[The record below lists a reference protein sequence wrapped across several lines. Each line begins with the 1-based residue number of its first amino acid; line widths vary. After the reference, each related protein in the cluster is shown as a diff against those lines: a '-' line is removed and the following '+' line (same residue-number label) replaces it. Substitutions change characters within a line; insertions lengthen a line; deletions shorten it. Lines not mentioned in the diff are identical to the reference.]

1 MKRLACFLLGICA
14 ACLFVPAQDRFTA
27 ADPKQV
33 KLTDSAT
40 LARNLAQ
47 AIVLIR
53 TDTARAVRMLSEVRR
68 QASNQNL
75 NLLEAAASVQM
86 GHIFFNQQIYH
97 RAFGS
102 YNNAKNIYDD
112 VATDIDVTELTICLA
127 RTQYYRGNYKMA
139 VSHFVEGL
147 EMARKKKHMVFEI
160 EALENLGLLYNSFQ
174 GFNEGTRYYLRAYK
188 LKKNLNDVKGAAR
201 VAQILGE
208 TYYRKRLFDSSLYFS
223 QLAAADAEATGLK
236 TELYMAEINKAMSM
250 IRLKQWNDAEL
261 LLKKISTGVFDN
273 QDENRKLR
281 YEIAMG
287 NLYLS
292 QGDSLKANYYYGL
305 ALTKAKVSTFPEMY
319 ALIYRNIAE
328 CYYELRNFKQAY
340 EYFNRHNTYVSNLYS
355 GRNLANL
362 GSLESIMN
370 AATSKDEARKLGIEN
385 ELKQSQLFKEL
396 LMRQSLERENA
407 LMDSII
413 STEKIL
419 SEALS
424 RERYSLERENHYKS
438 QQLVNEKQLREQEQ
452 LQLKNIR
459 KNRELLIGGLAI
471 TLLLGTV
478 IFLLFRKQIKKN
490 AIIQKQADD
499 MQVLMKEIHHRVKN
513 NLQII
518 SSLLDLQ
525 SLTIKDQ
532 QASEAVKEGKNRV
545 QSMALIH
552 QNLYNEGNI
561 KGIEAKGYISNLV
574 SGLCGSYNIHPEQ
587 VNLTTEVDDLVIDVD
602 TMIPL
607 GLVLNELV
615 SNALKYAFSNRQP
628 GALEVVLK
636 QQADKLLLKVRDNGP
651 GFPAGLDIKN
661 SKSFG
666 LKMIRAFA
674 QKLKATLNIKNEN
687 GAVVEMLIAK
697 YKTV

>member
-370 AATSKDEARKLGIEN
+370 AVTSKDEARKLGIEN

-471 TLLLGTV
+471 TL
-478 IFLLFRKQIKKN
+478 
-490 AIIQKQADD
+490 
-499 MQVLMKEIHHRVKN
+499 
-513 NLQII
+513 
-518 SSLLDLQ
+518 
-525 SLTIKDQ
+525 
-532 QASEAVKEGKNRV
+532 
-545 QSMALIH
+545 
-552 QNLYNEGNI
+552 
-561 KGIEAKGYISNLV
+561 
-574 SGLCGSYNIHPEQ
+574 
-587 VNLTTEVDDLVIDVD
+587 
-602 TMIPL
+602 
-607 GLVLNELV
+607 
-615 SNALKYAFSNRQP
+615 
-628 GALEVVLK
+628 
-636 QQADKLLLKVRDNGP
+636 
-651 GFPAGLDIKN
+651 
-661 SKSFG
+661 
-666 LKMIRAFA
+666 
-674 QKLKATLNIKNEN
+674 
-687 GAVVEMLIAK
+687 
-697 YKTV
+697 